1 MANEI
6 VANTTSTD
14 QEKFLAVDL
23 IRRSYLKLVMGSMCD
38 KVQMKKGAGLTAN
51 FVRYK
56 RMSVPLSP
64 ITEGNDP
71 ANSSFQ
77 LDTVT
82 VTLDQWGDVITVT
95 DVAQLTTFHPL
106 VQQCIELLSDN
117 AARVMD
123 REITLVL
130 LAGTNVIY
138 GDGSVASR
146 TTITS
151 AMKISD
157 TLLGKAR
164 VTMVNNGAPPRG
176 GPSGDAKQVQAN
188 GNFTMGQSYVAVAG
202 PEVMEDITAAS
213 SSLGTWASVAMY
225 ANQKALYNTEVGTWR
240 NFRFV
245 ETNFIPRFSILG
257 NTTTAVASAS
267 AFGTN
272 TPTITAAAGGSGT
285 LAQSTTYYYKVT
297 RIDTTRGFEEEV
309 SIEHSTA
316 TTGAGGATQY
326 FTFDFSALTTG
337 YTYRVYFGSASG
349 NANLKLVSFT
359 IGGVSTTYVPAGT
372 AAASTQVTAVS
383 VSTTTAPVNT
393 NITGTPTIQPV
404 FIFAAQ
410 AVNWVGFYGI
420 EMRVTGDQPIIG
432 NVLGLKKAM
441 GYKFFGKSM
450 IRDQTRLLRLE
461 VASTN

>member
-1 MANEI
+1 MAGEI
-6 VANTTSTD
+6 LSTTTSTD
-14 QEKFLAVDL
+14 QEKFLAADL
-23 IRRSYLKLVMGSMCD
+23 IRRSYLKLVMGALCD

-56 RMSVPLSP
+56 RMGVPLSV

-71 ANSSFQ
+71 ANSSFT
-77 LDTVT
+77 LDSVT
-82 VTLDQWGDVITVT
+82 VTMDQWGDIITIT
-95 DVAQLTTFHPL
+95 DVAQLTTLHPL
-106 VQQCIELLSDN
+106 VQQCVELLADN

-146 TTITS
+146 TTITT
-151 AMKISD
+151 AMKVSD

-164 VTMVNNGAPPRG
+164 VTMVNNGAPPKG
-176 GPSGDAKQVQAN
+176 GPAGDAKQVAAN
-188 GNFTMGQSYVAVAG
+188 GTFTQGQSYVAVCG
-202 PEVMEDITAAS
+202 PEVMEDVTATS
-213 SSLGTWASVAMY
+213 TSLGTWASVAMY

-257 NTTTAVASAS
+257 NTTTAVVTAN

-272 TPTITAAAGGSGT
+272 TPTVTANATGGTFPAATG
-285 LAQSTTYYYKVT
+285 YFFKVT
-297 RIDTTRGFEEEV
+297 RIDSLRGFEEEV
-309 SIEHSTA
+309 SIEHTMTS
-316 TTGAGGATQY
+316 AGGAGVNS

-337 YTYRVYFGSASG
+337 FYYRVYFGSATG
-349 NANLKLVSFT
+349 NANLKLASFT
-359 IGGVSTTYVPAGT
+359 INGVSTTYVPAGAS
-372 AAASTQVTAVS
+372 AAATVVTAVPG
-383 VSTTTAPVNT
+383 STVTAPVNT
-393 NITGTPTIQPV
+393 NPTGTPTIQPV
-404 FIFAAQ
+404 FIFAQA
-410 AVNWVGFYGI
+410 AVNWVGFYNI
-420 EMRVTGDQPIIG
+420 EMRITGDQPIIG
-432 NVLGLKKAM
+432 NVLGLKKAL

>member
-6 VANTTSTD
+6 VSSTTSTD
-14 QEKFLAVDL
+14 QEKFLAIDL
-23 IRRSYLKLVMGSMCD
+23 IRRSYLKLVMGSLCD

-71 ANSSFQ
+71 ANSSFA
-77 LDTVT
+77 LDSVT
-82 VTLDQWGDVITVT
+82 VTLDQWGDIITVT

-106 VQQCIELLSDN
+106 VQQCVELLADN

-123 REITLVL
+123 REVTLVL

-138 GDGSVASR
+138 GDASVASR
-146 TTITS
+146 TTITT
-151 AMKISD
+151 AMKMSD

-164 VTMVNNGAPPRG
+164 VTMVNNGAPPKG
-176 GPSGDAKQVQAN
+176 GPSGDAKQVAAS
-188 GNFTMGQSYVAVAG
+188 GTFTQGSAYIAVCG
-202 PEVMEDITAAS
+202 PEVMEDIMAAGT
-213 SSLGTWASVAMY
+213 SLGTWASVAMY
-225 ANQKALYNTEVGTWR
+225 ANQKALYNSEVGTWR

-257 NTTTAVASAS
+257 NTTTAVVSAS

-272 TPTITAAAGGSGT
+272 TPTVTAVDGGGT
-285 LAQSTTYYYKVT
+285 LTSSTTYYFKVT
-297 RIDTTRGFEEEV
+297 RIDATRGFEEEV
-309 SIEHSTA
+309 SIEHTMSSTA
-316 TTGAGGATQY
+316 TGNNESFQ
-326 FTFDFSALTTG
+326 FDFSALTTG
-337 YTYRVYFGSASG
+337 YTYRVYFGSSTG
-349 NANLKLVSFT
+349 NSNLKLCSFT
-359 IGGVSTTYVPAGT
+359 IGGVSTTFVPAGT
-372 AAASTQVTAVS
+372 AAASTVVTAVPS
-383 VSTTTAPVNT
+383 STTTAPVNT
-393 NITGTPTIQPV
+393 NTTGTPTIHPV

-420 EMRVTGDQPIIG
+420 EMRITGDQPIIG
-432 NVLGLKKAM
+432 NVLGLKKAL

-461 VASTN
+461 VAATN

>member
-1 MANEI
+1 MAGEI
-6 VANTTSTD
+6 VSSTTSTD

-23 IRRSYLKLVMGSMCD
+23 IKRSYLKLVMGSLCD
-38 KVQMKKGAGLTAN
+38 KVQMKKGSGLTAN

-64 ITEGNDP
+64 ITEGTDP
-71 ANSSFQ
+71 ANSSFS
-77 LDTVT
+77 LDSVT
-82 VTLDQWGDVITVT
+82 VTLDQWGDIITVT

-106 VQQCIELLSDN
+106 VQQCMELLADN

-146 TTITS
+146 TTVTS
-151 AMKISD
+151 AMKMSD
-157 TLLGKAR
+157 TLLSKAR
-164 VTMVNNGAPPRG
+164 VTMVNAGAPPKG
-176 GPSGDAKQVQAN
+176 GPSGDAKQVGAA
-188 GNFTMGQSYVAVAG
+188 GTVMGPAAYVLVAG
-202 PEVMEDITAAS
+202 PEVLEDIMAVST
-213 SSLGTWASVAMY
+213 SLGSWAGVAMY
-225 ANQKALYNTEVGTWR
+225 SNQKALYSSEVGTWR
-240 NFRFV
+240 SFRCV

-257 NTTTAVASAS
+257 NTTTAVVDGAS
-267 AFGTN
+267 FGTN
-272 TPTITAAAGGSGT
+272 TPTVSVVAGSLGNAT
-285 LAQSTTYYYKVT
+285 FYYKVT
-297 RIDTTRGFEEEV
+297 RIDLTRGFEEEV

-316 TTGAGGATQY
+316 TGAGSKG
-326 FTFDFSALTTG
+326 FRFDFSGLTTG
-337 YTYRVYFGSASG
+337 FAYRVYFGSSSG
-349 NANLKLVSFT
+349 NSNLKLASFT
-359 IGGVSTTYVPAGT
+359 INGESTTYVPAGT
-372 AAASTQVTAVS
+372 AAASTEVTAVPG
-383 VSTTTAPVNT
+383 STTTAPVNT
-393 NITGTPTIQPV
+393 NTTNTPTIHPV

-420 EMRVTGDQPIIG
+420 EVRVTGDQPVIG

-461 VASTN
+461 VAATN